1 LSNKNF
7 FYCSDISGSEIIL
20 SEEESKHCIR
30 VLRLKKNET
39 MYLVDGKGTL
49 CHVVLQDPDI
59 KKTRVK
65 IVETIPGYRKRIHY
79 LHIAIAPTKNTERFE
94 WFLEKVTEIGI
105 EEITPLICTRSERKV
120 INVKRAGRI
129 LISAMKQSQRAY
141 LPRLNPV
148 KTYEDIFNEKNAK
161 SKIITHCNLKN
172 LRLLRDG
179 LLNESPALIL
189 IGPEGDFTTQ
199 EVEMAVRNGFI
210 EASLGPFIYRSETA
224 GVMACHEF
232 NLFFQQ

>member
-1 LSNKNF
+1 MNF
-7 FYCSDISGSEIIL
+7 FYYSEISGPEIIL

-30 VLRLKKNET
+30 VLRLKRNET
-39 MYLVDGKGTL
+39 IYLVDGNGTL
-49 CHVVLQDPDI
+49 CRAVLQDPDI

-65 IVETIPGYRKRIHY
+65 IVETIPEYRKRIHY
-79 LHIAIAPTKNTERFE
+79 LHIAIAPMKNTERFE

-105 EEITPLICTRSERKV
+105 DEITPLICVRSERKV
-120 INVKRAGRI
+120 INTKRAERI

-148 KTYEDIFNEKNAK
+148 KAYKDIFNRNTAK

-172 LRLLRDG
+172 LPLVSDG
-179 LLNESPALIL
+179 LSIESPALIL
-189 IGPEGDFTTQ
+189 IGPEGDFTKQ
-199 EVEMAVRNGFI
+199 EVEMALRNGFV

-232 NLFFQQ
+232 NLFFRQ